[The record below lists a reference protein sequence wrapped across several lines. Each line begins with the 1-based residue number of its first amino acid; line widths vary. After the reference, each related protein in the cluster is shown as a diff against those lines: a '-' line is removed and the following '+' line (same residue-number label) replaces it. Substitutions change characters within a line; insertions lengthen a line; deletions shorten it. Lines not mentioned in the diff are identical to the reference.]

1 MRGPFL
7 PSLLLVGLLVTN
19 VASAGA
25 SAKPSLVI
33 KGATVTSAKKGH
45 ATAVSLTLTNET
57 STTVWIT
64 SVTSSFSPT
73 YMMDYDANMLKRSSD
88 MVAVSSIKVKEG
100 RSVTLSLHGEG
111 AMLGSLSRALK
122 VGSEIP
128 LVLGWHSKSRP
139 ITAHLN
145 FLARVVK
152 GPKKLYFGGSAN
164 GSMPGMNMG

>member
-1 MRGPFL
+1 
-7 PSLLLVGLLVTN
+7 LLVVGLLVSL

-25 SAKPSLVI
+25 AAKPSLVI

-45 ATAVSLTLTNET
+45 ATAVSMIVTNET
-57 STTVWIT
+57 SATVWIT
-64 SVTSSFSPT
+64 SVTSSLSSM
-73 YMMDYDANMLKRSSD
+73 YMMDYDVDMLNRSSD
-88 MVAVSSIKVKEG
+88 MVAISSIKLKAG
-100 RSVTLSLHGEG
+100 HFITLSLKGEG

-122 VGSEIP
+122 VGAEIP
-128 LVLGWHSKSRP
+128 LVLGWHSRSRP
-139 ITAHLN
+139 ITMRLD